1 MAPKGAIP
9 AFLSAQKNENNT
21 LEISLHL
28 TGNAN
33 ASNKYKIAL
42 PIVTVKNCIKGL
54 GMKN

>member
-9 AFLSAQKNENNT
+9 VFLSAQKNENNT